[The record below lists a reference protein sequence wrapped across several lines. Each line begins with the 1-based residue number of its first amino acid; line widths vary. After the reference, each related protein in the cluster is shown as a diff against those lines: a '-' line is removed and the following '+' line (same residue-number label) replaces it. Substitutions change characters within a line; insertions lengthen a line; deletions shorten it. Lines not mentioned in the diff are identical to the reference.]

1 MQGLPS
7 GLTDTDL
14 QSKLL
19 FAREQHRPVL
29 LFRLPQITFP
39 DGGGC
44 QEDYYGKEYTFNPE

>member
-1 MQGLPS
+1 MQGLPP

-44 QEDYYGKEYTFNPE
+44 QEDYYGKEYTFNLE